1 MASSTTRRPARTAV
15 VALIGI
21 VVLAIGTACTTTVVG
36 QASFANGI
44 KKSAPQSDLEIKGTD
59 GGKIDKLVAN
69 SLSDLFAYWKGKF
82 EKDFGKKWKPISGGV
97 YSYTPDQNEKIPCI
111 GSAKSGADNAYYCP
125 SGDLIAYD
133 RNFLKKLA
141 DQYGDFIVPLILA
154 HEYGH
159 AIQNQLGDTGTK
171 SIVVETQA
179 DCLAGVFVDA
189 ASKGTPHFSVT
200 PKDLDSVLAG
210 YLLFR
215 DEPGG
220 SASEPGSHGSGFD
233 RVSAFQEGYSDGS
246 GACVKNFNNKR
257 VFTET
262 PYTSPN
268 DAANKGNSPYSS
280 IAQIGTDEFNLYF
293 EKLLSDK
300 NKKWNEVKS
309 KQFDGNSASCD
320 GKKQKQ
326 LIFLCP
332 SDDTVYYAGA
342 DLAEKAYQNF
352 GDYAVV
358 QLMGIEYADAA
369 LDVLDNKAKGKD
381 RLTKQLCLTGTY
393 AGDAFRRTAEGQ
405 ATLAGNTLSAGD
417 IDEAVAVLL
426 GIGSSNVV
434 IDTHGMTAFDRI
446 NAFRKGVLSS
456 INNNPNIDSCLK

>member
-1 MASSTTRRPARTAV
+1 MPSSTSRRSVRAAL
-15 VALIGI
+15 VALIGV
-21 VVLAIGTACTTTVVG
+21 VVLAVGAACTTTVVG
-36 QASFANGI
+36 QASYANGI
-44 KKSAPQSDLEIKGTD
+44 KKTAPQSNLEIKGSD

-69 SLSDLFAYWKGKF
+69 SLSDIFAYWKGKF
-82 EKDFGKKWKPISGGV
+82 EKDFGKKWKPISGGI
-97 YSYTPDQNEKIPCI
+97 YSYTPDQSEKIPCI

-133 RNFLKKLA
+133 RDFLKKLA

-159 AIQNQLGDTGTK
+159 AIQDEIGDTGNK

-179 DCLAGVFVDA
+179 DCYAGVFVNA
-189 ASKGTPHFSVT
+189 ATKGTPHFSVT
-200 PKDLDSVLAG
+200 TKDLDSVLAG

-220 SASEPGSHGSGFD
+220 SASQAGSHGSGFD
-233 RVSAFQEGYSDGS
+233 RVSAFQEGYVDGTQ
-246 GACVKNFNNKR
+246 ACLKNFNDKR
-257 VFTET
+257 TFTET

-268 DAANKGNSPYSS
+268 DAANKGNAPYSS
-280 IAQIGTDEFNLYF
+280 IGGIGTDEFNLYF
-293 EKLLSDK
+293 DEVLSKK
-300 NKKWNEVKS
+300 NKKWNEIKS

-326 LIFLCP
+326 LIFLCT
-332 SDDTVYYAGA
+332 SDDTVYYAGT
-342 DLAEKAYQNF
+342 DLAKKAYENF

-369 LDVLDNKAKGKD
+369 LNVLGNKAKGKD
-381 RLTKQLCLTGTY
+381 RLTKQICLTGTY

-417 IDEAVAVLL
+417 LDEAVAVLL

-434 IDTHGMTAFDRI
+434 LDTHEMTAFDRI

-456 INNNPNIDSCLK
+456 INTGPDIDSCLK